1 VMNVPA
7 QIYHIPSVFMKSAPK
22 QPADDTALL
31 IECMDLLSKRLCGCI
46 SAILPT
52 EDHAVFLGSVEQL
65 LDGLERNRLARMQGR
80 AN

>member
-1 VMNVPA
+1 MEIIAFPLHLVQQPMA
-7 QIYHIPSVFMKSAPK
+7 K

-52 EDHAVFLGSVEQL
+52 EDHEVFLGSVEQL
-65 LDGLERNRLARMQGR
+65 LDGLERNRLARMHGR

>member
-1 VMNVPA
+1 MEIISFPVRLVQPRMA
-7 QIYHIPSVFMKSAPK
+7 K

-65 LDGLERNRLARMQGR
+65 LDGLERNRLERIKGQ